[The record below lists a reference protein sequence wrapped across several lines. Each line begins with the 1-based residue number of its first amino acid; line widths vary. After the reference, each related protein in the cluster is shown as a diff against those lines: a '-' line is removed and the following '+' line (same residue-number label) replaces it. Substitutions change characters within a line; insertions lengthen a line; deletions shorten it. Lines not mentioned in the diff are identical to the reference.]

1 MTRRSRVQW
10 TLIAVIALGSL
21 SMTSMAKADA
31 VDYTYTEPSAVGIP
45 AFSWTVSS
53 PSLIITDTTF
63 TTFVSISQPTPC
75 TISSVSFLDVSTSGF
90 VVATNFS
97 PPCGVNNT
105 TAIFAQSVSPLTV
118 PGTFSLQNGVTTL
131 TVTSS
136 TTVPEPTALLLLGSG
151 LVGLLGMRLRQK
163 PLA

>member
-1 MTRRSRVQW
+1 
-10 TLIAVIALGSL
+10 
-21 SMTSMAKADA
+21 
-31 VDYTYTEPSAVGIP
+31 
-45 AFSWTVSS
+45 
-53 PSLIITDTTF
+53 
-63 TTFVSISQPTPC
+63 
-75 TISSVSFLDVSTSGF
+75 
-90 VVATNFS
+90 
-97 PPCGVNNT
+97 
-105 TAIFAQSVSPLTV
+105 LTV